1 LRKPG
6 TKKEGDRGE
15 AMAAEYLMKNG
26 FLILQRNY
34 RYQRGEID
42 IIANDGEELVFVEV
56 KTRHSEAFGTPE
68 ESITSRKEDLLKRT
82 AEGYCFEHQID
93 RTPCRFDVVAI
104 EQKKNGIE
112 IRHIKNAF

>member
-1 LRKPG
+1 MRKPD

-15 AMAAEYLMKNG
+15 SVAAGYLREKG
-26 FLILQRNY
+26 FLILERNY

-42 IIANDGEELVFVEV
+42 IVANDGDELVFVEV
-56 KTRHSEAFGTPE
+56 KTRRSQAFGTPE

-104 EQKKNGIE
+104 DQKRNGIE